1 MLKETEY
8 KHTWLI
14 RDEKIPKYNEYL
26 ESDEW
31 QTIKARL
38 RAIKKYQ
45 KCRACGKTRGI
56 QLHHKTYKFV
66 HTTKEES
73 GIVPLCG
80 KCHRKTHEYAKK
92 KNVSVIRATRYVI
105 ARAKQV
111 KPRKVK
117 RNESK
122 VIKKSSKKIHH
133 NKNQLNRK

>member
-8 KHTWLI
+8 KDTWII
-14 RDEKIPKYNEYL
+14 RDEKIIDYKAYL

-31 QTIKARL
+31 KTIKSRL
-38 RAIKKYQ
+38 RQLKKYQ

-66 HTTKEES
+66 HTTQEES

-92 KNVSVIRATRYVI
+92 KNVSVLRATRYVI
-105 ARAKQV
+105 TRSKIV
-111 KPRKVK
+111 KPKVK
-117 RNESK
+117 RRESK
-122 VIKKSSKKIHH
+122 TIKKGSKKIRH
-133 NKNQLNRK
+133 K